1 MDVKVLS
8 QKRQRHARARERE
21 IRERAC
27 ELRLFGQ
34 HLWKNAGKRIVIVE
48 GEIDALSVFEA
59 MPNWPVV
66 SLPNGAQSAKKAI
79 KNSLEFLESYER
91 VVLLFDM
98 DEPGQKA
105 VEEVAEMFSPG
116 KCAGLRTNA

>member
-1 MDVKVLS
+1 
-8 QKRQRHARARERE
+8 
-21 IRERAC
+21 
-27 ELRLFGQ
+27 
-34 HLWKNAGKRIVIVE
+34 
-48 GEIDALSVFEA
+48 

-98 DEPGQKA
+98 DERGQLT
-105 VEEVAEMFSPG
+105 VDEVAELFSPWQMRRG
-116 KCAGLRTNA
+116 PAPAQGRQRDAPRAAHQGTDDGHLGSPGASP